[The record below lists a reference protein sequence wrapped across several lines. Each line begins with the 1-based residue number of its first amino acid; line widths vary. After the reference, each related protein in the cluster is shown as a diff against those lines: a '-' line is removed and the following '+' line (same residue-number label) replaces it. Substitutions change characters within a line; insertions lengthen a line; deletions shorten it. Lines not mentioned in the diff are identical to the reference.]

1 MESTSLEKQANTTGR
16 VIVPPFASPVTTPP
30 IINMYFK
37 RKKKKSILDI
47 EDSYINK
54 QNIMRAMLWIPFR
67 NPFWVIHWNGMF
79 RYWPILAYCFIYI
92 YVCMYVCMY
101 VLLIIKKKKPYELL
115 RVLKVFSLLVERV
128 LKL

>member
-1 MESTSLEKQANTTGR
+1 MNTISEPVLGYPLERN
-16 VIVPPFASPVTTPP
+16 V
-30 IINMYFK
+30 
-37 RKKKKSILDI
+37 SILTYFGI
-47 EDSYINK
+47 LFYIY
-54 QNIMRAMLWIPFR
+54 I
-67 NPFWVIHWNGMF
+67 
-79 RYWPILAYCFIYI
+79 YIYI